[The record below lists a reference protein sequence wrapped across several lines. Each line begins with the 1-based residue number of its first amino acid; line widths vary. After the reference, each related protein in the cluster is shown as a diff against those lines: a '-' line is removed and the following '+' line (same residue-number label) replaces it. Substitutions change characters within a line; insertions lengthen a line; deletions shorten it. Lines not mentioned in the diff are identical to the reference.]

1 MSNALRF
8 AFLEIARFNKR
19 KEECKTFEDRFLYI
33 MKNLPTFAEKPE
45 LWDDP
50 YFEEMIQ
57 EAEFANMSFADQ
69 EAYIQAMKNRWDYK
83 NTLDFAREEGKEEGR
98 EEGKIDVAKE
108 MLAMGFEAAI
118 VQQATGLSKEQVQS
132 LQR

>member
-1 MSNALRF
+1 
-8 AFLEIARFNKR
+8 
-19 KEECKTFEDRFLYI
+19 

-83 NTLDFAREEGKEEGR
+83 NTIDFAREEGREQGREQGREEGR
-98 EEGKIDVAKE
+98 EEGLEEGKIEVAKQ
-108 MLAMGFEAAI
+108 MLAMGFDTAV

-132 LQR
+132 LRR